1 MTEHFTTGE
10 YLTDELRARGWG
22 MGDFLSKMN
31 TCQEVIEKVIFLVA
45 DETPAMLTIVARD
58 LGIVFG
64 TSPDLWLNLLLA
76 DRYGHEMDEA

>member
-10 YLTDELRARGWG
+10 YLMDELRARGWS

-64 TSPDLWLNLLLA
+64 TSPDFWLNLLLA

>member
-22 MGDFLSKMN
+22 VGDFLSKMN
-31 TCQEVIEKVIFLVA
+31 TCQEVIEKVIFGVA

-64 TSPDLWLNLLLA
+64 TSPDLWLNLLRA
-76 DRYGHEMDEA
+76 DRHGHEMDEA